1 MQQFHYFTNLDLSV
15 YLIAAPFVRES
26 AYIYSELH
34 RLRAQKIKCAGELE
48 ISRLEGD
55 ERIQVMIKIV
65 FVCDGNILKSP
76 EKACKIDCLTVKQ
89 DAYYTTTIPF
99 LKEP

>member
-15 YLIAAPFVRES
+15 YLITTTFVRES

-34 RLRAQKIKCAGELE
+34 RLRAQKIKCAGVPE

-55 ERIQVMIKIV
+55 ERI
-65 FVCDGNILKSP
+65 
-76 EKACKIDCLTVKQ
+76 
-89 DAYYTTTIPF
+89 
-99 LKEP
+99 

>member
-34 RLRAQKIKCAGELE
+34 RLRAQKIKCAGVPE
-48 ISRLEGD
+48 ISRLEGG
-55 ERIQVMIKIV
+55 ERI
-65 FVCDGNILKSP
+65 
-76 EKACKIDCLTVKQ
+76 
-89 DAYYTTTIPF
+89 
-99 LKEP
+99 